1 MNATRNM
8 LARYGLKWN
17 PFSPEIPTE
26 ACLVT
31 PPIEHFGWRV
41 ENLAREGGF
50 ALITGDPGSGKSVAM
65 RIVVARLASQRDT
78 VVGILTRP
86 QSSLNDFYRELGD
99 LFGVQLSPHN
109 RWAGA
114 KVLRERWQRHI
125 EAELFRAILV
135 VDEAQEMHSM
145 VLNELRFL
153 SSADLDSRSLLTV
166 VLCGDDRL
174 PKKFQTPE
182 LVALGT
188 RIRVRL
194 ALGHA
199 SPEELVGYL
208 RHVTG
213 EAGNAQLMTPQLMTA
228 LGEHAA
234 GNVRILM
241 SMAGELLDTAVQREL
256 DQLDEKLYF
265 EVFSP
270 PTSPRK
276 SRKAGGRVR

>member
-1 MNATRNM
+1 MKATGNM
-8 LARYGLKWN
+8 LVRYGLKWN

-31 PPIEHFGWRV
+31 PPIEHFAWRV

-65 RIVVARLASQRDT
+65 RIVVHRLACQRDT

-114 KVLRERWQRHI
+114 TVLRERWQRHI

-135 VDEAQEMHSM
+135 VDEAQEMHPM

-194 ALGHA
+194 PLGHA
-199 SPEELVGYL
+199 SPDELVGYL
-208 RHVTG
+208 RHVMG
-213 EAGNAQLMTPQLMTA
+213 EAGNGQLMTPQLVTA
-228 LGEHAA
+228 LAEHAA

-241 SMAGELLDTAVQREL
+241 SMAGELLDAAVQREL

-270 PTSPRK
+270 PASPRK

>member
-1 MNATRNM
+1 MKGTRNL
-8 LARYGLKWN
+8 LARYALKWS
-17 PFSPEIPTE
+17 PFSPQIPTE

-31 PPIEHFGWRV
+31 PAIDHFGWRL
-41 ENLAREGGF
+41 ENLAYEGGF
-50 ALITGDPGSGKSVAM
+50 ALVTGDPGSGKSVAM
-65 RIVVARLASQRDT
+65 RIVVARLKSQRDT
-78 VVGILTRP
+78 TVGILTRP

-114 KVLRERWQRHI
+114 TVLRERWHRHI
-125 EAELFRAILV
+125 ETELVRAVLV
-135 VDEAQEMHSM
+135 VDEAQEIHPT

-166 VLCGDDRL
+166 VLAGDDRL
-174 PKKFQTPE
+174 PKKFQGPE
-182 LVALGT
+182 LLSLGT

-194 ALGHA
+194 TLGHA
-199 SPEELVGYL
+199 SPEDLVGYL
-208 RHVTG
+208 RHVTR
-213 EAGNAQLMTPQLMTA
+213 EAGNAQLMTAQLMTA
-228 LGEHAA
+228 LAEHAA
-234 GNVRILM
+234 GNLRILM
-241 SMAGELLDTAVQREL
+241 SMAGELLDAAVQRDV

-276 SRKAGGRVR
+276 GRKPAGGAR